1 MDLYAQIEA
10 FQKNMNQIVAL
21 MEEAKAHAGEIPDVT
36 VGQAANKVKLIFD
49 ICGDGMKNLKEAIA
63 QAEDILKIL
72 PP

>member
-1 MDLYAQIEA
+1 MDLYGQVEA

-21 MEEAKAHAGEIPDVT
+21 LEEAKAHAGEIPDVPF
-36 VGQAANKVKLIFD
+36 GQAANKVKLIFD
-49 ICGDGMKNLKEAIA
+49 ICDDGMKNLKDAIA